1 MPPYRRNAYTL
12 SKDAARTEI
21 TVLIFMSRLVGVCLL
36 YPPRQRS
43 SDAAAGGHYKS
54 RSKPSSRHATHEQA
68 LEPLQ
73 PARKAHSS
81 DGCGRIGF
89 SRLRRSRHEASSAG
103 ACGACEV
110 PSGED
115 DGRSR
120 GKAGETGNR
129 AGAED
134 LYDRLRGQ
142 NACADPGG
150 PESAG
155 GEGEGCKAPAP
166 ATVAVTAPATV
177 STIAAPA
184 IASTTPATVP
194 TTPAPATTTPVSSI
208 PDSKNDNSFDE
219 DPEDEG
225 AGDDS
230 DFKDGSASDPLS
242 SQTSPRLTES
252 WAQVSPNPTL
262 FVPYTLTIMSAN
274 GLFSFPI
281 LSENE
286 IIDMMKQLGIALEIG
301 DLNNPDPKK
310 VVSTFVSLMSIS
322 SGTPYEEISVYN
334 KENAKK
340 YGLEGNQH
348 LLSVITVFGP
358 L

>member
-1 MPPYRRNAYTL
+1 MSCFIMSAQAHAATANTL
-12 SKDAARTEI
+12 EYILNSGFNRFGFDAPDTKRPLQERAAR
-21 TVLIFMSRLVGVCLL
+21 VKYQVGKMMEGH
-36 YPPRQRS
+36 
-43 SDAAAGGHYKS
+43 AGK
-54 RSKPSSRHATHEQA
+54 QA
-68 LEPLQ
+68 RRETA
-73 PARKAHSS
+73 PAQKTSTTDFVVRTRAQILADQKAQ
-81 DGCGRIGF
+81 
-89 SRLRRSRHEASSAG
+89 E
-103 ACGACEV
+103 EK
-110 PSGED
+110 E
-115 DGRSR
+115 
-120 GKAGETGNR
+120 KAV
-129 AGAED
+129 
-134 LYDRLRGQ
+134 
-142 NACADPGG
+142 
-150 PESAG
+150 
-155 GEGEGCKAPAP
+155 KAPAP

-177 STIAAPA
+177 STIAAPAIASTIAAPA

-194 TTPAPATTTPVSSI
+194 TTPAPATTTPVSSV

>member
-1 MPPYRRNAYTL
+1 
-12 SKDAARTEI
+12 
-21 TVLIFMSRLVGVCLL
+21 MSRLVGVCLL
-36 YPPRQRS
+36 YHLDNAALTQQLAAIINLVQNQARGTQLTNKRS
-43 SDAAAGGHYKS
+43 SPFNQPAKRIQVMGSDGSDSLGFDAPDTK
-54 RSKPSSRHATHEQA
+54 R
-68 LEPLQ
+68 PLQ
-73 PARKAHSS
+73 ERAARVKYQVGKMMEGHAGKQARRETAPAQKTSTTDFVVRTRAQILADQKAQ
-81 DGCGRIGF
+81 
-89 SRLRRSRHEASSAG
+89 E
-103 ACGACEV
+103 EK
-110 PSGED
+110 E
-115 DGRSR
+115 
-120 GKAGETGNR
+120 KA
-129 AGAED
+129 A
-134 LYDRLRGQ
+134 
-142 NACADPGG
+142 
-150 PESAG
+150 
-155 GEGEGCKAPAP
+155 KAPAP

-194 TTPAPATTTPVSSI
+194 TTPAPATTTPVSSV

>member
-1 MPPYRRNAYTL
+1 
-12 SKDAARTEI
+12 
-21 TVLIFMSRLVGVCLL
+21 MSRLVGVCLL
-36 YPPRQRS
+36 YHLDNAALTQQLAAIINLVQNQARGTQPTNKRS
-43 SDAAAGGHYKS
+43 SPFNQPAKRIQVMGADGSDSLGFDAPDTK
-54 RSKPSSRHATHEQA
+54 R
-68 LEPLQ
+68 PLQ
-73 PARKAHSS
+73 ERAARVKYQVGKMMEGHAGKQARRETAPAQKTSTTDFVVRTRAQILADQKAQ
-81 DGCGRIGF
+81 
-89 SRLRRSRHEASSAG
+89 E
-103 ACGACEV
+103 EK
-110 PSGED
+110 E
-115 DGRSR
+115 
-120 GKAGETGNR
+120 KA
-129 AGAED
+129 A
-134 LYDRLRGQ
+134 
-142 NACADPGG
+142 
-150 PESAG
+150 
-155 GEGEGCKAPAP
+155 KAPAP

-177 STIAAPA
+177 STIAAPVIASTIAAPA
-184 IASTTPATVP
+184 IASTTLATVP
-194 TTPAPATTTPVSSI
+194 TTPAPATTTPVSSV

-252 WAQVSPNPTL
+252 WAQVSPNPIL

>member
-1 MPPYRRNAYTL
+1 
-12 SKDAARTEI
+12 
-21 TVLIFMSRLVGVCLL
+21 MSRLVGVCLL
-36 YPPRQRS
+36 YHLDNAALTQQLAALINLVQNQARGTQLTNKRS
-43 SDAAAGGHYKS
+43 SPFNQTAKRIQVMGADGSDSLGFDAPDTK
-54 RSKPSSRHATHEQA
+54 R
-68 LEPLQ
+68 PLQ
-73 PARKAHSS
+73 ERAARVKYQVGKMMEGHAGKQARRETAPAQKTSTTDFVVRTRAQILADQKAQ
-81 DGCGRIGF
+81 
-89 SRLRRSRHEASSAG
+89 E
-103 ACGACEV
+103 EK
-110 PSGED
+110 E
-115 DGRSR
+115 
-120 GKAGETGNR
+120 KA
-129 AGAED
+129 A
-134 LYDRLRGQ
+134 
-142 NACADPGG
+142 
-150 PESAG
+150 
-155 GEGEGCKAPAP
+155 KAPAP
-166 ATVAVTAPATV
+166 ATVAATAPATV
-177 STIAAPA
+177 STIAAPAIASTIAAPA

-194 TTPAPATTTPVSSI
+194 TTLAPATTVSSV

-219 DPEDEG
+219 DLEDEG

-274 GLFSFPI
+274 GLFSFPS

>member
-1 MPPYRRNAYTL
+1 MKYQVGKMMEGHAGKQARRETAPAQKTSTTDFVVRTRAQIL
-12 SKDAARTEI
+12 ADQKAQEEKEKAA
-21 TVLIFMSRLVGVCLL
+21 
-36 YPPRQRS
+36 
-43 SDAAAGGHYKS
+43 
-54 RSKPSSRHATHEQA
+54 
-68 LEPLQ
+68 
-73 PARKAHSS
+73 
-81 DGCGRIGF
+81 
-89 SRLRRSRHEASSAG
+89 
-103 ACGACEV
+103 
-110 PSGED
+110 
-115 DGRSR
+115 
-120 GKAGETGNR
+120 
-129 AGAED
+129 
-134 LYDRLRGQ
+134 
-142 NACADPGG
+142 
-150 PESAG
+150 
-155 GEGEGCKAPAP
+155 KAPAP
-166 ATVAVTAPATV
+166 ATVAATAPATV

-184 IASTTPATVP
+184 IASTIAAPAIASTIPATVP
-194 TTPAPATTTPVSSI
+194 TTPAPATTTPVSSV

-219 DPEDEG
+219 DLEDEG